1 MRVWD
6 FPGCPGVKNPR
17 SHAGNTGSIPGRVT
31 KTLHGKEQQSP
42 APQLLSL
49 RVLEPVLQERSQRL
63 VEKLLRRK

>member
-1 MRVWD
+1 MRD
-6 FPGCPGVKNPR
+6 FPGGPVVKTSLSSVGGV
-17 SHAGNTGSIPGRVT
+17 GSVPGRVT